1 MANSGS
7 KKKTSKRSDV
17 DKAYTRGYENAIK
30 DVKRFYEDIIKDDEE
45 LSFVREVAVK
55 LKDALDELV
64 TKKSI

>member
-1 MANSGS
+1 M
-7 KKKTSKRSDV
+7 KKTSRHNDD
-17 DKAYTRGYENAIK
+17 DKAYIRGYKKAIK